1 MTQLYDYLDNELRLG
16 DKVLFAVP
24 CLHGTLY
31 KGRIIAFTQKSIIIQ
46 PYWKKHGIEVDGKSA
61 FDKSEWKRRIAFD
74 RVPFEVLKL
83 EKEWD

>member
-16 DKVLFAVP
+16 DEVLFATP
-24 CLHGTLY
+24 YLHATLY

-46 PYWKKHGIEVDGKSA
+46 PYWKVYGIQVDGKSV
-61 FDKSEWKRRIAFD
+61 FDKSEWKRRIALD

>member
-16 DKVLFAVP
+16 DEVLFATSY
-24 CLHGTLY
+24 LHATLY

-46 PYWKKHGIEVDGKSA
+46 PYWKVYGIQVDGKPA

>member
-16 DKVLFAVP
+16 DEVLFATP
-24 CLHGTLY
+24 YLHATLY

-46 PYWKKHGIEVDGKSA
+46 PYWKVYRIQMDGKSV
-61 FDKSEWKRRIAFD
+61 FDKSEWKRRIALD

>member
-1 MTQLYDYLDNELRLG
+1 MLRL
-16 DKVLFAVP
+16 VLFATP
-24 CLHGTLY
+24 YLHATLY

-46 PYWKKHGIEVDGKSA
+46 PHWKVYGIQVDGKSV
-61 FDKSEWKRRIAFD
+61 FDKSEWKRRIALD